1 MRNLIT
7 TLGIIGL
14 IATLGGMGLFMYST
28 HSDAAVTL
36 MCVGTILLPI
46 YYTMED
52 KQTEAERAEKTR
64 RNTYK

>member
-14 IATLGGMGLFMYST
+14 VATLGGMGLFMCNT
-28 HSDAAVTL
+28 HYGAAVTL
-36 MCVGTILLPI
+36 MCMGSLLLPI

-52 KQTEAERAEKTR
+52 KQTEAERAEVMR